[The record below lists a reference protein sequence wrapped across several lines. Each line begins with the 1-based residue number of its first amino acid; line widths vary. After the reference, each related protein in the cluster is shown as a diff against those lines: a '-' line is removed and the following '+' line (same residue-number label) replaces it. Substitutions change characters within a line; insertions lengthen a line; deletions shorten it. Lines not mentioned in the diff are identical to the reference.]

1 MWANIFV
8 INKQILCNVETESM
22 FPPIKRLKML
32 SRTIWGQQLRSPH
45 SSLNCLPLPINALSK
60 GIDSWLHSFCFYKT
74 LINLL
79 SSGTS
84 WLETFPG
91 PGSVI
96 FVYRINCV
104 LSFVRW
110 DLWFFSVNTAVHNTT
125 LYPNEY
131 RNCLGLLSIS
141 VTKKMTK
148 CTLRRMGFI
157 SAYSL

>member
-110 DLWFFSVNTAVHNTT
+110 DLWFFFCQHCSTQYYTVSKWIQELSWFAFYFCNKHNDQMH
-125 LYPNEY
+125 LEKDGVY
-131 RNCLGLLSIS
+131 
-141 VTKKMTK
+141 
-148 CTLRRMGFI
+148 F
-157 SAYSL
+157 SL